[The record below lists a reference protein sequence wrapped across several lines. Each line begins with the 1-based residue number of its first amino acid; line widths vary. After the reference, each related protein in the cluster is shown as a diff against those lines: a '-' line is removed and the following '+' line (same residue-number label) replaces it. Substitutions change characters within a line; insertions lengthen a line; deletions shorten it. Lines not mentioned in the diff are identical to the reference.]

1 MKKKRSYM
9 IVLVV
14 IGIFIVVYFITC
26 LIFSNF
32 NFKVVFGKEERTL
45 NYLDCT
51 ENVSE
56 IVVNVAS
63 DNLIFNKSEDNAV
76 HVKYYNSN
84 LYQFDIAYDD
94 GLLTINQKRLW
105 YSIFNFNKK
114 YIIEIAVPDTNIYS
128 ATLKLS
134 SGNALIKDVNLDS
147 IKIELS
153 SGDVNIE
160 DLKSN
165 LLDINTSSGKI
176 AVNNIIADRTNI
188 KASSGAIDIKNL
200 NSLEL
205 DTQSSSG
212 SIRISNITV
221 DKAQFRLSSGDL
233 DLIDSSIKSLTIN
246 GSSGK
251 IESSKLS
258 LETCNIDTSSG
269 NVILGVV
276 TPDVSIYKMN
286 LNTANGSISVSGG
299 GYDITT
305 KSSLITGNGTQLIKV
320 NVSSGKLIINFEV
333 L

>member
-1 MKKKRSYM
+1 M

-128 ATLKLS
+128 ATLK
-134 SGNALIKDVNLDS
+134 
-147 IKIELS
+147 LS

>member
-128 ATLKLS
+128 ATLK
-134 SGNALIKDVNLDS
+134 
-147 IKIELS
+147 LS

-320 NVSSGKLIINFEV
+320 NVSSGKLVINFEV

>member
-128 ATLKLS
+128 ATLK
-134 SGNALIKDVNLDS
+134 
-147 IKIELS
+147 LS